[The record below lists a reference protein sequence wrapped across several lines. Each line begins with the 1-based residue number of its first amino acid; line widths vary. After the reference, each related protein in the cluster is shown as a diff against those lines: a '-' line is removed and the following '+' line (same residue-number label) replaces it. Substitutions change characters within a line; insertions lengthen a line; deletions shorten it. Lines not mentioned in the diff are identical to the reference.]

1 MDIHSIKMKKETKQ
15 TEESKTFVLSF
26 TKEELRNPM
35 IKRALCDFVVLRLG
49 LHSTEPFYAVDEA
62 EAEIMEFVP
71 LFTPVRNYNDA
82 KYPNEIG
89 KLKGKPVCTK

>member
-1 MDIHSIKMKKETKQ
+1 MEKKKTKKQ
-15 TEESKTFVLSF
+15 TETFVLSF
-26 TKEELRNPM
+26 TKEELKQPN
-35 IKRALCDFVVLRLG
+35 IKRALCDFVILRLG

-71 LFTPVRNYNDA
+71 LFTPIKAYKNG